1 MNNVV
6 MGRNIDNYEIIF
18 LLVMYLL
25 LVDRVS
31 LKDRQLSLRV
41 NSEGEME
48 LQKRNKYFLAPHDVF
63 PSILIPV
70 LRRTQLLYI
79 LLSLLRHGKIT
90 MQAPKL
96 KE

>member
-1 MNNVV
+1 MKRQGLDNKNIIKKHLDNKMRYYRIKINKCSRMNDIV

-41 NSEGEME
+41 NSEGELE
-48 LQKRNKYFLAPHDVF
+48 LQ
-63 PSILIPV
+63 
-70 LRRTQLLYI
+70 
-79 LLSLLRHGKIT
+79 
-90 MQAPKL
+90 
-96 KE
+96 

>member
-1 MNNVV
+1 MNDIV

-41 NSEGEME
+41 NSEGELE
-48 LQKRNKYFLAPHDVF
+48 LQ
-63 PSILIPV
+63 
-70 LRRTQLLYI
+70 
-79 LLSLLRHGKIT
+79 
-90 MQAPKL
+90 
-96 KE
+96 

>member
-1 MNNVV
+1 MLDNKNIIKKHLDNKSRYYRIKINKCSRMNDIV

-41 NSEGEME
+41 NSEGELE
-48 LQKRNKYFLAPHDVF
+48 LQ
-63 PSILIPV
+63 
-70 LRRTQLLYI
+70 
-79 LLSLLRHGKIT
+79 
-90 MQAPKL
+90 
-96 KE
+96 